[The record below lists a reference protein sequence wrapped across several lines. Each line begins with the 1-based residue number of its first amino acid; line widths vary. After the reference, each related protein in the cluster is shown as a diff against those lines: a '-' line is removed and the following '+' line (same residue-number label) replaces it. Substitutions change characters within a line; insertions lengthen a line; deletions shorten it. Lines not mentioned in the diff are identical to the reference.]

1 MTTEQISLEEA
12 ARKLGL
18 QIDGCELSVL
28 TPTNIAARLRQTP
41 PYLALTRAL
50 LCSNGESSEL
60 LAEAHF
66 PPEICDGH
74 YPGSPSIPLVDMGRA
89 MDEAAAVWL
98 CRNHHV
104 PLLKRISK
112 LRAESMEAARPGTPY
127 FIRVSQEKGEVLTK
141 LFSSVS
147 YQPLATIQGWQYNF
161 VSVPEI
167 SSTPRFEADAAVQI
181 KSAIT
186 WLNEIDQTELS
197 HRIPQ
202 LPPFL
207 VLKSAKLGITET
219 GGHVVSTISG
229 FKTEAVS
236 GHFTGLDAL
245 GPMHYSRSLAQTGM
259 LMASLCGELQEVV
272 PEVVSAKAIW
282 YDTREYFRPEVEVET
297 IVFHERSFSRG
308 GLSFVTLNGVVLVHG
323 QTVLGTDSF
332 VYVLVPRAQHPAASQ
347 MKT

>member
-1 MTTEQISLEEA
+1 MTPEQISLEEV

-28 TPTNIAARLRQTP
+28 TPNDIATRLRQTP

-50 LCSNGESSEL
+50 LCSNGESSAL

-89 MDEAAAVWL
+89 MDDAAAVWL
-98 CRNHHV
+98 CRNGHV

-112 LRAESMEAARPGTPY
+112 LRAESMEVTRPGTPY
-127 FIRVSQEKGEVLTK
+127 FIRVSQEKGEVVTK
-141 LFSSVS
+141 LYSSVT
-147 YQPLATIQGWQYNF
+147 YQPLATIQGWQYDF

-167 SSTPRFEADAAVQI
+167 SSAPRFEADAAVQI
-181 KSAIT
+181 KTAIT
-186 WLNEIDQTELS
+186 WQNEIDQAELLR
-197 HRIPQ
+197 RIPQ
-202 LPPFL
+202 SPPFF
-207 VLKSAKLGITET
+207 VLKSAKRGVTAT
-219 GGHVVSTISG
+219 DSHVVRTISR
-229 FKTEAVS
+229 FKIESVS

-272 PEVVSAKAIW
+272 PEVVSAKTIW
-282 YDTREYFRPEVEVET
+282 YDTREYFRPDVEVET

-308 GLSFVTLNGVVLVHG
+308 GMSFVTLNGIVLVHG
-323 QTVLGTDSF
+323 KPVLGTDSF
-332 VYVLVPRAQHPAASQ
+332 VYVLVPRAQHPATAPKQ
-347 MKT
+347 G